1 MKVERLSANKVKFSI
16 TIDELEDKGLLDND
30 QWRESLIWHDLF
42 EEMLEEIQVLY
53 GLDSTSAV
61 TVEIHSLNSNEMTL
75 IVTLDIEDLYEDEN
89 EPFIE
94 EESPIHQYLFVFDS
108 IEEIISISHRMK
120 HIEDQGITSLYYKEG
135 QYYLMFHNWDPKLHP
150 IVGALGCEYGRIS
163 CETVYVLEEYGKVIL
178 KNDALKK
185 ITSFFSIL

>member
-42 EEMLEEIQVLY
+42 EEMLDEIQDLY

-75 IVTLDIEDLYEDEN
+75 IVTLDIEDLYEDDYVTV
-89 EPFIE
+89 IE
-94 EESPIHQYLFVFDS
+94 KKTPIHQYIFEFDS
-108 IEEIISISHRMK
+108 IEDVISLSHRMK
-120 HIEDQGITSLYYKEG
+120 HIEDQGVTSLYYKEG
-135 QYYLMFHNWDPKLHP
+135 HYYLIFHNWDSKLHP
-150 IVGALGCEYGRIS
+150 VVGALGCEYGRIS

-178 KNDALKK
+178 KNYALKK
-185 ITSFFSIL
+185 ITSFFSIE